1 MATSATTIKSTPI
14 AGRVTGVP
22 GPPAATVASHAT
34 AAECSAKVT
43 TDSHVAKY
51 GRQSCGRDPAHTHYL
66 LRCLSFLPLED
77 AVLFRLAAEENFK
90 MRKTLLAVAAIAGTM
105 SSAAYAADREI
116 KVDDRLDASADTLV
130 DMMHAADK
138 GIPQDLMNKAHCV
151 VVVPGMKKAGFIF
164 GAKYG
169 RGFATCRRSGGSG
182 WSAPAAMRVEGG
194 SVGFQIG
201 ASETDVVLLVMNDG
215 GMKHLLSDKF
225 TIGGEA
231 TAAAGPI
238 GRDTTA
244 QTDAML
250 NAEMLSYSRSRG
262 LFAGISLEGATLR
275 PDEETNRELY
285 GRNATNRE
293 ILTGDFKTPAV
304 AEKFKHA
311 LNRES
316 ASR

>member
-1 MATSATTIKSTPI
+1 
-14 AGRVTGVP
+14 
-22 GPPAATVASHAT
+22 
-34 AAECSAKVT
+34 
-43 TDSHVAKY
+43 
-51 GRQSCGRDPAHTHYL
+51 
-66 LRCLSFLPLED
+66 
-77 AVLFRLAAEENFK
+77 